1 MQRLPARILLFR
13 HIFTNALMRIAMPL
27 ALLVPISHL
36 RLIQPKITPLRPF
49 EAPGAASDNH
59 RYEAPG
65 PRIQK
70 IRALFLLSGGRDIA
84 GNPPL
89 IKKPTTTYPPKQSN
103 DRTEKV
109 RHERKRKAR

>member
-13 HIFTNALMRIAMPL
+13 HILTNALMRIAMHL
-27 ALLVPISHL
+27 ALLVPLSHL

-70 IRALFLLSGGRDIA
+70 IRALFLLSGQRYRRESAINQETNNYISTKNYISTNNQVTADQ
-84 GNPPL
+84 
-89 IKKPTTTYPPKQSN
+89 KK
-103 DRTEKV
+103 
-109 RHERKRKAR
+109 